1 MRAGV
6 IITVAACFS
15 VTSCCWNYGAAMSG
29 RRGYYPHLGLVFHFV
44 RFLLFSSREG
54 SRSVIPAEAAAMPS
68 YATDRQRC
76 SCCSNSTT
84 TWLNVP
90 AVRNCMPAQV
100 SPPRE

>member
-1 MRAGV
+1 LLLELRRSNERAAWLLPAFGS
-6 IITVAACFS
+6 CFS
-15 VTSCCWNYGAAMSG
+15 FCS
-29 RRGYYPHLGLVFHFV
+29 
-44 RFLLFSSREG
+44 FLLFSSREG

-76 SCCSNSTT
+76 SYCSNSTT